1 MGSVV
6 RSVTGMFTG
15 GDSVPT
21 PGAAPVADIKKQGD
35 EAASIARQQREINEQ
50 QQGQVLPAQGRLTQ
64 ALEQRATGQGPSLA
78 DVQMKSAQSRNL
90 AQQLA
95 AAAAMRGG
103 NPAAAQRTVLQAGA
117 QAGRDVAQQA
127 QAARIQEQQ
136 QAQALLAQ
144 QLNAQQSMAAQNI
157 QNLLKQ
163 GYDYSTA
170 YELAKNQAAQQTW
183 AARNQANMAQYQA
196 DQQMLGSLI
205 GAGGSLAAAAITK
218 SDKNSKE
225 NIKSGAKDVQK
236 FLDALAA
243 KSYNYKDASEP
254 GAAPGKRV
262 GIIAQDLEKSDMGK
276 ALVINSPSG
285 KMVDTVQGFG
295 AVLAAQSEL
304 NKRLKK
310 LEKKS

>member
-15 GDSVPT
+15 GDSVPV

-35 EAASIARQQREINEQ
+35 EAASVAKQQREISEQ
-50 QQGQVLPAQGRLTQ
+50 QQGQILPAQGRLTQ

-103 NPAAAQRTVLQAGA
+103 NPAANQRMVLQAGA

-196 DQQMLGSLI
+196 DQQMMGQLI
-205 GAGGSLAAAAITK
+205 GAGGAVGAAML
-218 SDKNSKE
+218 SDEAHKE

-243 KSYNYKDASEP
+243 KSYNYKDASKP

-276 ALVINSPSG
+276 ALVIESPNG
-285 KMVDTVQGFG
+285 KMVDTIQGFG